1 MKFHGIVKSTVLDYP
16 GLMACTLFTGGC
28 NFRCPFCQ
36 NAALV
41 LDPSSEPTLDPDEIE
56 NFLKNRV
63 GLLDGVCITGGE
75 PLLQAD
81 ITSFVTHV
89 KSLGFRVK
97 IDTNGS
103 FPEKLDEL
111 IHSGCVDYIAM
122 DIKSS
127 PKGYAAAAG
136 LESFDMTPIYT
147 SVTLLKQSGIDH
159 EFRTTL
165 VKELHH
171 EEDMIAIGQWLG
183 KEEKYFLQTFLDKGM
198 NIKSGL
204 HGFSKKEEE
213 NFQKILKSYIDSVSI
228 RG

>member
-36 NAALV
+36 NASLV
-41 LDPSSEPTLDPDEIE
+41 LNPLSEPTLDPDEIE
-56 NFLKNRV
+56 DFLIHRV

-81 ITSFVTHV
+81 ITEFVAHV
-89 KSLGFRVK
+89 KSLGFQVK

-103 FPEKLDEL
+103 FPEKLEEL
-111 IHSGCVDYIAM
+111 IRGGCVDYIAM

-127 PKGYAAAAG
+127 PEGYAQASG
-136 LESFDMTPIYT
+136 LQSFDMTPLYK
-147 SVTLLKQSGIDH
+147 SVNLIKESGIDH

-165 VKELHH
+165 VKELHS
-171 EEDMIAIGQWLG
+171 EKDIIAIGKWLG
-183 KEEKYFLQTFLDKGM
+183 KDQKYFLQTFLDKGM

-213 NFQKILKSYIDSVSI
+213 NFQKILNSYIDSVSI